1 MKFTENLDQ
10 FKFEDRHEVV
20 FERVKVGSNIES
32 FDIFM
37 DNIDP
42 SIENVLRIEECEFP
56 GINDVTSSSD
66 IGRDLFK
73 LDIIQEQPEMDGEDE
88 KCNYDYKGDII
99 VKRNTFGYLRK
110 EVRKLKQMN
119 INIEHSKLKILKHC
133 TNLTQKQNPK

>member
-1 MKFTENLDQ
+1 MNNFYFQFSSIYFRDLKFTENLDQ

-20 FERVKVGSNIES
+20 FERVKIGSNVES

-110 EVRKLKQMN
+110 EVR
-119 INIEHSKLKILKHC
+119 IF
-133 TNLTQKQNPK
+133 QN